1 MEDIK
6 ELVATALEQKRVLSR
21 LKVELSAGL
30 NQALRTLAPA
40 ASQSLHLL
48 AVQAELRAHVFL
60 AIDEQ
65 EKSNGNAGQEFLE
78 WAGLEFTLKVYEP
91 EIGPMPTFK
100 GRSELGRQLLILIFV
115 RCAGIAPL
123 TSAARL
129 SSLQPLSRS
138 SLATLD
144 PVQQHGSMPTQG
156 PATVL
161 EPPSKLAQGP
171 AASAAGT
178 QRKDSCHSRHGTH
191 AVVPLCACL
200 SYPLPLSEPAP
211 IAAATSGAKP
221 FPDQAHETA
230 KPLAQ
235 AHGKATSAPSQPAT
249 KAATQTVV
257 ATAAAGCDESYA
269 DDAEVEVD
277 DDFDDA
283 EAVVE
288 DDDEEDYAT
297 AMARKSSTP
306 GPAPATATLPSQAG
320 PSLASIT
327 GKPLPAPPS
336 AAMPD
341 HDELSDSGLSSS
353 SFRPGRIR
361 PPRHTAMRTTGSD
374 GSRHEEARSH
384 PGPTSSYAR
393 RMSDSG
399 ENLGVHSPGDSPGDR
414 DRSLELNMSGDRS
427 FGFSHELAGLAP
439 PPFAA
444 SRDRQPGQR
453 RASEDL
459 SGGLSFDG
467 ELPAHPEDPDESAN
481 VPAGPPT
488 ASKLEPLAP
497 LSQPSRGQLSKLT
510 PLAPLGSVKGLSGS
524 RSGPLGAAPPAMKSS
539 QNSDDIKAE
548 LRKAGLLTIDSYSI
562 HSSSSSADSSGD
574 IDLPDNTTPTTSTG
588 GAGPTAAGRQ
598 RRLSST
604 SGGGAAQSSSQV
616 AAGKQGAGQGVPPHR
631 SGTADGLR
639 SVRGGVYDA
648 EFSVNS
654 QSLDLA
660 AEVPEEDLDQGSSR
674 SSLDEL
680 GIAGAR
686 AQAPQSHKYLASKGL
701 SMDLRDTGL
710 PGRDSR
716 VALSMRPALYAHRL

>member
-65 EKSNGNAGQEFLE
+65 EKSNGNAG
-78 WAGLEFTLKVYEP
+78 
-91 EIGPMPTFK
+91 
-100 GRSELGRQLLILIFV
+100 
-115 RCAGIAPL
+115 IAPL

-178 QRKDSCHSRHGTH
+178 Q
-191 AVVPLCACL
+191 
-200 SYPLPLSEPAP
+200 PAP

-710 PGRDSR
+710 CASDNSQDLDKVFEDADLAETAEWR
-716 VALSMRPALYAHRL
+716 